1 MRTAASTIRDEVRR
15 YCRHR
20 VSTNSRRPRAVY
32 RCGSSP
38 RKQTRSPHIA
48 SVRGQCALD
57 DAAVDAHPLEE
68 PLGQWDGLAW
78 GLEGLDDA
86 PLAEM
91 LNESA
96 DTREDLSGA
105 IA

>member
-1 MRTAASTIRDEVRR
+1 MRTAASTIRDELRR

-20 VSTNSRRPRAVY
+20 VSTNRGDRVPYTSPVRPR
-32 RCGSSP
+32 GSGQVP
-38 RKQTRSPHIA
+38 DIA
-48 SVRGQCALD
+48 SVRGQRALD
-57 DAAVDAHPLEE
+57 DAAVDAHPPEE
-68 PLGQWDGLAW
+68 PLDQSDGLAW
-78 GLEGLDDA
+78 GLDELDDA

-105 IA
+105 TS